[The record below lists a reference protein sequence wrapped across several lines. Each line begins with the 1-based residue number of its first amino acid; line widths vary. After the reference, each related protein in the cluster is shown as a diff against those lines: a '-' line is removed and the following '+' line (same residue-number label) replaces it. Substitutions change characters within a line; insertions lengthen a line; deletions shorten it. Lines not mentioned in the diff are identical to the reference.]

1 MRPRAL
7 LFSIPAFALALA
19 VAHAHDAR
27 ADDPGHAHQV
37 APMTDADMQ
46 KWVDDYYAVH
56 PRVGVNRVGAAAV
69 VTVNVV
75 SFRFEADGNAGT
87 QVDTVK
93 ISVGESVKWQFG
105 SGSHTVTNGTDFGD
119 PNVGALFDQP
129 INSVQTS
136 FTFQF
141 DNAGLVPYFCQPHL
155 GSFNMRGYVL
165 VQSTTGVS
173 PLPGN
178 NATLGFTRSPRPN
191 PTRAGVDF
199 QFALNQAGQAR
210 IEVFD
215 ARGARVAT
223 VKDGTLPP
231 GSYSG
236 SWDGT
241 GADGVAVGSGVY
253 YLRMTLPGYSKSLRV
268 VVAR

>member
-1 MRPRAL
+1 MRPRVL
-7 LFSIPAFALALA
+7 LVSIPALVFTLA
-19 VAHAHDAR
+19 VAPAHHAR
-27 ADDPGHAHQV
+27 AEDHGHAHHV

-46 KWVDDYYAVH
+46 KWVDEYFAIH
-56 PRVGVNRVGAAAV
+56 PRVGVNRVGAAAAE
-69 VTVNVV
+69 TVSVV

-87 QVDTVK
+87 QIDTVK
-93 ISVGESVKWQFG
+93 ILVGESVRWQFG
-105 SGSHTVTNGTDFGD
+105 SGSHTVTNGTGFSD
-119 PNVGALFDQP
+119 PDMGTLFNQP

-136 FTFQF
+136 LTFQF
-141 DNAGLVPYFCQPHL
+141 DNAGLVPYFCQPHE
-155 GSFNMRGYVL
+155 GFNMKGFVL
-165 VQSTTGVS
+165 VKSTSGVT

-178 NATLGFTRSPRPN
+178 NAALGFTRSPRPN

-253 YLRMTLPGYSKSLRV
+253 YLRMTLPGYSQSRRV

>member
-1 MRPRAL
+1 MRPRSL
-7 LFSIPAFALALA
+7 LFSIPALVFALA
-19 VAHAHDAR
+19 VVPAHDVR
-27 ADDPGHAHQV
+27 AEDPGHAHHT

-46 KWVDDYYAVH
+46 KWVDDYYAIH
-56 PRVGVNRVGAAAV
+56 PRVGVNRVGGV
-69 VTVNVV
+69 GVTVNVV
-75 SFRFEADGNAGT
+75 SFRFEADGNPGT

-93 ISVGESVKWQFG
+93 IAVGETVTWQFG
-105 SGSHTVTNGTDFGD
+105 SGSHTVTNGTGFAD
-119 PNVGALFDQP
+119 PQAGTLFDQP

-141 DNAGLVPYFCQPHL
+141 DNAGLVPYFCQPHV
-155 GSFNMRGYVL
+155 GFNMKGFVL
-165 VQSTTGVS
+165 VKSTSGVT

-178 NATLGFTRSPRPN
+178 NAALGFTRSPRPN

-253 YLRMTLPGYSKSLRV
+253 YLRMTLPGYSKSRRV

>member
-1 MRPRAL
+1 MRPRVL
-7 LFSIPAFALALA
+7 LVSIPAFVFALA
-19 VAHAHDAR
+19 VAPAHDAR
-27 ADDPGHAHQV
+27 AADHGHAHDGT
-37 APMTDADMQ
+37 PMTDADMQ
-46 KWVDDYYAVH
+46 KWVDEYYATH

-87 QVDTVK
+87 QIDTVK
-93 ISVGESVKWQFG
+93 IFVGESVKWQFG
-105 SGSHTVTNGTDFGD
+105 SGSHTVTSGTGNSD
-119 PNVGALFDQP
+119 PQAGTLFDHP
-129 INSVQTS
+129 INSLQTS
-136 FTFQF
+136 FTFEF
-141 DNAGLVPYFCQPHL
+141 ANSGLVPYFCQPHVS
-155 GSFNMRGYVL
+155 SFNMKGFVL
-165 VQSTTGVS
+165 VQGTTGVT

-178 NATLGFTRSPRPN
+178 VAALGFTRSPRPN

-253 YLRMTLPGYSKSLRV
+253 YLRMTLPGYSQSRRV
-268 VVAR
+268 VIAR

>member
-1 MRPRAL
+1 MRPRSL
-7 LFSIPAFALALA
+7 LFSIPAFVFALA
-19 VAHAHDAR
+19 VVPAHDVR
-27 ADDPGHAHQV
+27 AEEHGHAHHA
-37 APMTDADMQ
+37 APMTDAEMQ
-46 KWVDDYYAVH
+46 KWVDDYYAIH
-56 PRVGVNRVGAAAV
+56 PRVGVNRVGGV
-69 VTVNVV
+69 GVTVSVF
-75 SFRFEADGNAGT
+75 SFRFEADGNPGT

-93 ISVGESVKWQFG
+93 IAVGETVTWQFG
-105 SGSHTVTNGTDFGD
+105 SGSHTVTNGTGFAD
-119 PNVGALFDQP
+119 PNVGTLFDQP
-129 INSVQTS
+129 INQFQTS

-141 DNAGLVPYFCQPHL
+141 DNAGLVPYFCQPHI
-155 GSFNMRGYVL
+155 STNNMKGFVL
-165 VQSTTGVS
+165 VQSTTGVT

-178 NATLGFTRSPRPN
+178 NAALGFTRSPRPN

>member
-7 LFSIPAFALALA
+7 LLAIPAFALALA
-19 VAHAHDAR
+19 VVPAPDSFAA
-27 ADDPGHAHQV
+27 DPGHEHHA

-46 KWVDDYYAVH
+46 KWVDEYYASH
-56 PRVGVNRVGAAAV
+56 PRVGVNRVGVAAAA
-69 VTVNVV
+69 TVSVV

-93 ISVGESVKWQFG
+93 IGVGESVTWQFG

-119 PNVGALFDQP
+119 PQVGELFDQP

-155 GSFNMRGYVL
+155 GSFNMRGFVL
-165 VQSTTGVS
+165 VQSTSGVT

-178 NATLGFTRSPRPN
+178 SVGLGFTRSPRPN

-199 QFALNQAGQAR
+199 QFALNRAGHAR

-215 ARGARVAT
+215 ARGGRVAT
-223 VKDGTLPP
+223 VTDGALAP

-241 GADGVAVGSGVY
+241 GVDGGAVGSGVY
-253 YLRMTLPGYSKSLRV
+253 YLRMTLPGYTQSRRV